1 MKKNNPNVIF
11 QHHHTLFGFAA
22 TLQRIHTR
30 GGSFSLPSFGANF
43 LFAWCVSDVLSHDPW
58 QTPAS
63 LNQKANCSFVV
74 VLLVAKLEPC
84 MLLVLH

>member
-1 MKKNNPNVIF
+1 MLYFNITTHCLV
-11 QHHHTLFGFAA
+11 
-22 TLQRIHTR
+22 LQRHFKESIL
-30 GGSFSLPSFGANF
+30 GGSFSLLPSFGANF
-43 LFAWCVSDVLSHDPW
+43 LFAWCMSDVLSHDPW